1 MDDDWR
7 YPHFRKPPYKQYGYS
22 IEIWRNIHIV
32 LNIYIYIVSGLH
44 VDCSSHLLISMSVWI
59 CSLSLSVYIYTHI
72 LVGGLEHVLLFHSVG
87 NKNLNWRTHIF
98 QRGRLKPPTSI
109 YIYIW
114 LYTYVIMRTTYEWG
128 ISYILVLTHSR
139 QVPTCHVV
147 QPNLRWPHVNIPRNE
162 PEQIPPQWA
171 PLMFLG
177 DPYLTSCN

>member
-1 MDDDWR
+1 MTK
-7 YPHFRKPPYKQYGYS
+7 YTHSFEY
-22 IEIWRNIHIV
+22 
-32 LNIYIYIVSGLH
+32 IYIYIVSGLH

-59 CSLSLSVYIYTHI
+59 CSLSLSVYIYIHTYW
-72 LVGGLEHVLLFHSVG
+72 LVVWNMFYYSIQLGIRISTDELIFFRGVG
-87 NKNLNWRTHIF
+87 WNH
-98 QRGRLKPPTSI
+98 QPV